1 MAAAIEVSALTKRFK
16 SKRGDVTAL
25 DGIDL
30 SIEHGEFVTVVGAS
44 GCGKS
49 SLLRLLAGLDIF
61 DGGSII
67 ANGGAVKGP
76 SVERAMV
83 FQDYSLFPWLTVMGN
98 VTFSRRLEANKTDR
112 LAQERNAEKKRAT
125 ALLSLMGLEAVS
137 GQYPSQL
144 SGGMRQ
150 RVAIARAL
158 MSLPAILLMDE
169 PFGALDAQ
177 TREVM
182 QELILRVSIREGTT
196 IVFVT
201 HDVEEALFLGNR
213 VVVMSPHPG
222 RIDTIYTVPFP
233 RERGAVIR
241 LDPQFLSLKR
251 AIMDRIRETA
261 GLCFDHQTLSS
272 IDAGA

>member
-1 MAAAIEVSALTKRFK
+1 MSAAIEVTALTKHFK
-16 SKRGDVTAL
+16 SKGGDVKAL
-25 DGIDL
+25 ERINL

-49 SLLRLLAGLDIF
+49 SLLRLLAGLDVI
-61 DGGSII
+61 DGGSIV
-67 ANGGAVKGP
+67 ANGSRVEGP

-112 LAQERNAEKKRAT
+112 LAQERNAEEKRAT

-137 GQYPSQL
+137 GHYPSQL

-201 HDVEEALFLGNR
+201 HDVEEALFLGSR
-213 VVVMSPHPG
+213 VVVMSPNPG

-233 RERGAVIR
+233 RERSAAIR
-241 LDPQFLSLKR
+241 LDPQFLLLKR
-251 AIMDRIRETA
+251 AIMERIRETA
-261 GLCFDHQTLSS
+261 GLSFDHQTLSS
-272 IDAGA
+272 IGAAA